1 MIIFNR
7 DSKSQKIVYFAH
19 QKKKKLMRK
28 KTYFIGVTH
37 EIDGI
42 VNYSIEFFS
51 GCKISIS
58 YFIKKPNHWIG
69 LLSFKNFT
77 LLRLKLESWCYLK
90 HLEQNFPK
98 LVFGNLYGHANQ
110 SQSNQNLSL
119 LRLSKYHL
127 KKFHL
132 G

>member
-42 VNYSIEFFS
+42 VNYSIAIL
-51 GCKISIS
+51 GKCKISRNYS
-58 YFIKKPNHWIG
+58 VKKPNH
-69 LLSFKNFT
+69 
-77 LLRLKLESWCYLK
+77 
-90 HLEQNFPK
+90 
-98 LVFGNLYGHANQ
+98 
-110 SQSNQNLSL
+110 
-119 LRLSKYHL
+119 
-127 KKFHL
+127 
-132 G
+132 